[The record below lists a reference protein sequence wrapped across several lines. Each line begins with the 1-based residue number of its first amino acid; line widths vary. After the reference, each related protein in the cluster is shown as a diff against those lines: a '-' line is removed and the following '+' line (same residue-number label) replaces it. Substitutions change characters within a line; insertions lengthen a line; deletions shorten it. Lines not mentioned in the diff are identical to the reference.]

1 MAIYGGLRVDSSAL
15 SGESV
20 TRGFK
25 IAKNEGDD
33 IFQGDLVVMEAAGS
47 VTAASA
53 VGEVAAVGV
62 FVGCEYTN
70 SDGERVFD
78 NHYVDAINRDDNIAL
93 VNVNPLQFFKI
104 RVGTGG
110 TEGTITQAA
119 IGMGFDID
127 YTNAGN
133 TTTGLSGMMLD
144 TGTAATTAQLRVVAV
159 TNDDGAD
166 YLKEAAA
173 TATYTHAIAFVDP
186 AVHFF
191 NASVGI

>member
-78 NHYVDAINRDDNIAL
+78 NHYVDAIDRDDNVAL

-173 TATYTHAIAFVDP
+173 TTYKHAIVFVDP

>member
-47 VTAASA
+47 VTAASG
-53 VGEVAAVGV
+53 VGEIAAVGV

-144 TGTAATTAQLRVVAV
+144 TATAATTAQLRVVAV

-173 TATYTHAIAFVDP
+173 TTYTHAIVFVDP